1 MQESAMNPHA
11 NHADLFKLP
20 AEERLQLAEELW
32 ESVAVE
38 QEHSPVPEIVEQLV
52 RERWAEYEANPESA
66 VPWEE
71 VKRRIR
77 ER

>member
-1 MQESAMNPHA
+1 MNPHA

-32 ESVAVE
+32 ESVAIE
-38 QEHSPVPEIVEQLV
+38 QEQSAVPDNVAQIL

-66 VPWEE
+66 IPWEE
-71 VKRRIR
+71 VKRRLR

>member
-1 MQESAMNPHA
+1 MNPHA

-32 ESVAVE
+32 ESVAAE
-38 QEHSPVPEIVEQLV
+38 QEQVPVSDEVVRIL
-52 RERWAEYEANPESA
+52 RERWADYEANPESA
-66 VPWEE
+66 IPWEE
-71 VKRRIR
+71 VRRRLR

>member
-1 MQESAMNPHA
+1 MNPHA

-32 ESVAVE
+32 ESVAIE
-38 QEHSPVPEIVEQLV
+38 QEQSPVSDQVAQIL
-52 RERWAEYEANPESA
+52 RERWAEHEANPDSA

-71 VKRRIR
+71 VKRRLR

>member
-1 MQESAMNPHA
+1 MNPHA

-20 AEERLQLAEELW
+20 AEERRQLAEELW

-38 QEHSPVPEIVEQLV
+38 KDQAPSSDEVARIL
-52 RERWAEYEANPESA
+52 RERWAEYEADPGSA
-66 VPWEE
+66 IPWEE
-71 VKRRIR
+71 VKRRLR